1 MSERDSINSKTSIVL
16 IGCHVDVQYVVDF
29 APELYEIITETK
41 YMEQLGFHVP
51 ELARNVS
58 LQVGRGLY
66 TCHREPYPG
75 MVHLA
80 FRFKTYGRCLSC
92 ELEVPSRHILIS

>member
-1 MSERDSINSKTSIVL
+1 MSGWLQVAVVFVGSPVGL
-16 IGCHVDVQYVVDF
+16 QYVVDF

-58 LQVGRGLY
+58 LQV
-66 TCHREPYPG
+66 HSE
-75 MVHLA
+75 
-80 FRFKTYGRCLSC
+80 RFYR
-92 ELEVPSRHILIS
+92 ISL

>member
-1 MSERDSINSKTSIVL
+1 MSERNSINSKGYIVL

-58 LQVGRGLY
+58 LQVGGGLY
-66 TCHREPYPG
+66 TCHREPHLPYPG
-75 MVHLA
+75 VVHSEFL
-80 FRFKTYGRCLSC
+80 FKLD
-92 ELEVPSRHILIS
+92 LEVPSRHTLII

>member
-1 MSERDSINSKTSIVL
+1 MFSDSL
-16 IGCHVDVQYVVDF
+16 IEVHYVVDF

-58 LQVGRGLY
+58 LQVL
-66 TCHREPYPG
+66 HE
-75 MVHLA
+75 
-80 FRFKTYGRCLSC
+80 
-92 ELEVPSRHILIS
+92 

>member
-1 MSERDSINSKTSIVL
+1 M
-16 IGCHVDVQYVVDF
+16 VDF

-58 LQVGRGLY
+58 LQVSQALLTEGCIFFIIVPVSFCSY
-66 TCHREPYPG
+66 TGSY
-75 MVHLA
+75 L
-80 FRFKTYGRCLSC
+80 TYRLNSLELIELSSVNKVSLVRIFVC
-92 ELEVPSRHILIS
+92 SNTR

>member
-1 MSERDSINSKTSIVL
+1 MNDRSGVGLFIISFPVSLGS
-16 IGCHVDVQYVVDF
+16 HVDVQYVVDF

-58 LQVGRGLY
+58 LQVGFFCKLD
-66 TCHREPYPG
+66 
-75 MVHLA
+75 
-80 FRFKTYGRCLSC
+80 GRVASGCFL
-92 ELEVPSRHILIS
+92 